1 MKILQSEITG
11 TQTKIS
17 TNFGGKLS
25 FILSLLSPSAIPLLL
40 LLQQIFSMLPNC
52 TTTIISLEPCALNA

>member
-17 TNFGGKLS
+17 TNIGGKLS

-40 LLQQIFSMLPNC
+40 LQHIFSMLPNC